1 MPQCRITV
9 EYDGAGYHGWQVQE
23 NARSVQAELE
33 RALNQLTGEQVR
45 VRGAS
50 RTDAGV
56 HARGQ
61 TAAFPMLTSIP
72 LGSIPAALNS
82 RLPDD
87 IAVVA
92 ARLED
97 AAFNPRRGCVRKQYS
112 YSITVGQVRPALADG
127 RSWHVKRRLDIEA
140 MREAAAKFAG
150 DHDFTS
156 FANREQAG
164 GDNIRTIERSE
175 LSLLE
180 PDPAGRP
187 RCVYYVEGRSFL
199 YNMVRSIVGTLVG
212 VGSGRFS
219 VRDIEGMF
227 AKRDRAAA
235 GQSAPPWG
243 LCLEWVLYP
252 GDARPPDRGGLF

>member
-1 MPQCRITV
+1 MSQCRVTI
-9 EYDGAGYHGWQVQE
+9 EYDGTRYHGWQVQA
-23 NARSVQAELE
+23 NAHSIQAEME
-33 RALNQLTGEQVR
+33 RALKLLTGEEIR
-45 VRGAS
+45 VRGAG

-61 TAAFPMLTSIP
+61 TASFPMPAAIP
-72 LGSIPAALNS
+72 LAKIPAALNS

-92 ARLED
+92 ARE
-97 AAFNPRRGCVRKQYS
+97 AAGDFDPRRHCVMKQYS
-112 YSITVGQVRPALADG
+112 YSITAGQLRPALG
-127 RSWHVKRRLDIEA
+127 CRRSWHVKWPLDPDA
-140 MREAAAKFAG
+140 MRRAAAAFLG

-156 FANREQAG
+156 VANRERAG
-164 GDNIRTIERSE
+164 EDNLRTLERSE
-175 LSLLE
+175 LVAAD

-187 RCVYYVEGRSFL
+187 RFVYYVEGRSFL
-199 YNMVRSIVGTLVG
+199 YNMVRAITGTLVA

-219 VRDIEGMF
+219 PDDIP
-227 AKRDRAAA
+227 AILQARDRARA

-243 LCLEWVLYP
+243 LCLEWTLYP